1 MYVMHFT
8 RYVLSMSVCVCA
20 CVCVCILQDVSQ
32 SRRNALQILFNCI
45 MSRVLIMLT
54 DQLTKIIIDAG
65 YLTLAS

>member
-1 MYVMHFT
+1 M
-8 RYVLSMSVCVCA
+8 CA
-20 CVCVCILQDVSQ
+20 HVCVCVCILQDVPQ

-45 MSRVLIMLT
+45 MSRVLIMFT

>member
-1 MYVMHFT
+1 M
-8 RYVLSMSVCVCA
+8 CVHV
-20 CVCVCILQDVSQ
+20 CVCVCVLQDVPQ